1 MARLR
6 SLIAVAVGF
15 SAGAVPLSNIA
26 ARRRAGVDL
35 RTVGTGTVS
44 GSGLYAV
51 AGAGP
56 LIAVGLLE
64 MAKGAVGPLLAGRR
78 HPGAAALAG
87 GAAVIGHNW
96 SPLLGGAGGRGISPA
111 TGALLVTAPA
121 GSGILLAGLALG
133 KIAGE
138 TAIGSFVA
146 DVVLVP
152 VVARV
157 HGRAGC
163 IAASAVLAPIV
174 AKRLMGNGPPRRPGP
189 SVYLNRLLLDR
200 DTREEP
206 SGDRPREA
214 TH

>member
-1 MARLR
+1 M
-6 SLIAVAVGF
+6 
-15 SAGAVPLSNIA
+15 
-26 ARRRAGVDL
+26 
-35 RTVGTGTVS
+35 
-44 GSGLYAV
+44 
-51 AGAGP
+51 
-56 LIAVGLLE
+56 
-64 MAKGAVGPLLAGRR
+64 
-78 HPGAAALAG
+78 
-87 GAAVIGHNW
+87 
-96 SPLLGGAGGRGISPA
+96 
-111 TGALLVTAPA
+111 TAPA

-146 DVVLVP
+146 DLALVP

-174 AKRLMGNGPPRRPGP
+174 AKRLMGNAPPRRPGP

-200 DTREEP
+200 DTRDKP

-214 TH
+214 TN